1 MSENTLLFVY
11 GSLRTDH
18 HNHHRLASS
27 EFLGTYKTVD
37 RFKMF
42 GLRSRAYPY
51 AFFDPDGVPA
61 TGEVYPVRPALL
73 ERLDDMEG
81 HPGVYCRTPV
91 LVHGFPEPV
100 HMYVLVDAGIKKT
113 LQKYGTLSSRFIPI
127 PSGDWAEFTRNR
139 QMQTTDPPS

>member
-1 MSENTLLFVY
+1 MESNTLLFVY
-11 GSLRTDH
+11 GSLRNGH

-37 RFKMF
+37 HFKMF

-51 AFFDPDGVPA
+51 AFFDPEGTSV
-61 TGEVYPVRPALL
+61 TGEVYSVRPALL

-81 HPGVYCRTPV
+81 HPGIYCRTPV
-91 LVHGFPEPV
+91 LVHDRDEPV

-113 LQKYGTLSSRFIPI
+113 LLKYGNVSSRFIPI

-139 QMQTTDPPS
+139 HAKTTEQPS